1 MQGFGEILDLLATGE
16 YVSGEDLA
24 TRLGITRAAVWKQ
37 LKTLRELGYEIV
49 ASSGKGYLLQARPDR
64 LYPWEVTKNL
74 HTKVMGRHIEYYD
87 RISSTNQ
94 RAKELLA
101 ESPVEGTLI
110 LAEEQTAGRGRLGR
124 NWFSPPGSALYSTL
138 ILKPQLPPYDLPKLT
153 LVAAVALSKTIAR
166 ELHERPLIKWPND
179 LYLQGKKIS
188 GILTELSGELGRVEF
203 LLLGVGVNVNQ
214 HPEDFPEE
222 IREKAGSLR
231 SILGKEE
238 KISRSGLLRSY
249 LQILEDEYFKALRKG
264 FAETLAYCRQYS
276 ATLGRQVEVSD
287 GERVLRGKAVMI
299 EEDGSLTLEVESGAR
314 TRVFSGDVS
323 LVGPERPGKT

>member
-1 MQGFGEILDLLATGE
+1 
-16 YVSGEDLA
+16 
-24 TRLGITRAAVWKQ
+24 
-37 LKTLRELGYEIV
+37 
-49 ASSGKGYLLQARPDR
+49 
-64 LYPWEVTKNL
+64 
-74 HTKVMGRHIEYYD
+74 
-87 RISSTNQ
+87 
-94 RAKELLA
+94 
-101 ESPVEGTLI
+101 
-110 LAEEQTAGRGRLGR
+110 LGR

-323 LVGPERPGKT
+323 LVGPDRPGKT